1 MLAGEQITL
10 ERTRV
15 PLIYFTLTHCR
26 WESIMP
32 KKPNEDGFAT
42 ANDAGRDVTSKN
54 VVRLFP
60 RSDGDTTSIAIG
72 ANVTPR
78 STRPTSYELTD
89 DDDDP
94 GPSAA

>member
-15 PLIYFTLTHCR
+15 PLIYFTLTTADR
-26 WESIMP
+26 NQFMP

-72 ANVTPR
+72 ADVPPR
-78 STRPTSYELTD
+78 SRRPTSYELTD

>member
-1 MLAGEQITL
+1 
-10 ERTRV
+10 
-15 PLIYFTLTHCR
+15 
-26 WESIMP
+26 MP
-32 KKPNEDGFAT
+32 KKSNEDGFAT

-78 STRPTSYELTD
+78 STRPTAHELTD

-94 GPSAA
+94 GPSEA

>member
-1 MLAGEQITL
+1 
-10 ERTRV
+10 
-15 PLIYFTLTHCR
+15 
-26 WESIMP
+26 MP
-32 KKPNEDGFAT
+32 KEPNEDGFAT

-60 RSDGDTTSIAIG
+60 RSDGDTASIAIG

-78 STRPTSYELTD
+78 STRPTTYELT